1 MNQKQIYN
9 YSNGIEALKVASKNF
24 PDGSGVYTFLDRD
37 KQILYV
43 GKAKNLKK
51 RISSYLSNKYQTNR
65 IKLLINLTES
75 IKFIKTITDVDSFI
89 LENNLIKKNKPRFDI
104 RLSDDNSYQFISIS
118 RSAEWP
124 RIKKHRGKLNKSDIS
139 FGPFSNVSAVENV
152 IKQIERAFLL
162 RSCTDNIFKSRK
174 RPCILYEIKRCS
186 APCVD
191 LISKADYKNL
201 CLMLF
206 LF

>member
-1 MNQKQIYN
+1 MNLKQIYN

-89 LENNLIKKNKPRFDI
+89 LENNLIKKNKPRFNI
-104 RLSDDNSYQFISIS
+104 RLIDDKSYPFISIS

-124 RIKKHRGKLNKSDIS
+124 RIKK
-139 FGPFSNVSAVENV
+139 F
-152 IKQIERAFLL
+152 Q
-162 RSCTDNIFKSRK
+162 RK
-174 RPCILYEIKRCS
+174 TK
-186 APCVD
+186 
-191 LISKADYKNL
+191 
-201 CLMLF
+201 
-206 LF
+206 